1 MKSKVA
7 VCLVIL
13 ALAAGCGG
21 NDNVVIDGKEYKP
34 GESYTKD
41 GVTYTVV
48 DHSKTRRSTGVDQN
62 AWKTRETVTYGQN
75 DYFVAV
81 NADRTTAYVQAAS
94 RVFSHSLND
103 LSAAVRQATGC
114 QGSLGAGALVALGID
129 NDTDISQMGSATGK
143 PQKIW
148 SVPLSC

>member
-1 MKSKVA
+1 MKSKIA
-7 VCLVIL
+7 VGLFAL

-34 GESYTKD
+34 GESFTRN
-41 GVTYTVV
+41 GVTYTVA
-48 DHSKTRRSTGVDQN
+48 DGSKSKRPRPVDQDV
-62 AWKTRETVTYGQN
+62 WKTRETVTYGQN
-75 DYFVAV
+75 DYYVAV
-81 NADRTTAYVQAAS
+81 NADRTTAYVQATS
-94 RVFSHSLND
+94 RDVPHSLND
-103 LSAAVRQATGC
+103 LSAAVREATGC